1 MLDSSE
7 SGQERNVTMIN
18 QKTLNTSVYAQYI
31 NNLGDILKLSRDE
44 VTKRYKNYP
53 LCLTQYIEKN
63 KHEFITEIRFDEDEI
78 TISCVFNADG
88 QCTSASL
95 FPYNNQVIEELVCYI
110 NILHPFD
117 YIKKRWTTSHYY
129 IKVKEL
135 ECDEHYLCLFF
146 YHKYYKPVGNQ

>member
-1 MLDSSE
+1 M
-7 SGQERNVTMIN
+7 TI
-18 QKTLNTSVYAQYI
+18 QKTHKISAHALYI
-31 NNLGDILKLSRDE
+31 NYLEVILKISRDD
-44 VTKRYKNYP
+44 VTKIFNKYP
-53 LCLTQYIEKN
+53 LCLIHYIEKN

-95 FPYNNQVIEELVCYI
+95 FPDNNQVIEELVCYI

-117 YIKKRWTTSHYY
+117 YIKNRWTTSHYY

-135 ECDEHYLCLFF
+135 ECDENYLCLFF
-146 YHKYYKPVGNQ
+146 YH